1 MENYIEDND
10 NNQESFESI
19 KATNNH
25 QKQEIYCLTSDLKL
39 TKSSVADF
47 QIEAKAMYSG
57 KNIYIFKVWNLQGR
71 MNAIKKELN
80 ITTIKKEEA

>member
-25 QKQEIYCLTSDLKL
+25 QKQEIYCLTAELQL
-39 TKSSVADF
+39 MKSIVADF
-47 QIEAKAMYSG
+47 QVKAKAMYSE
-57 KNIYIFKVWNLQGR
+57 KNIYIAKV
-71 MNAIKKELN
+71 
-80 ITTIKKEEA
+80 